1 MAYYRTNTAEKN
13 HTKAS
18 TFNASV
24 SGNTISIPSR
34 VGISTIK
41 GCAIVSCHIVFD
53 SEKTL
58 VQTFPGASLS
68 GNTIQISGG
77 GPSTIKSVDGTF
89 LVWGDK

>member
-1 MAYYRTNTAEKN
+1 MKKN
-13 HTKAS
+13 YTKVS
-18 TFNASV
+18 TFNASA
-24 SGNTISIPSR
+24 SGNTISIPSS
-34 VGISTIK
+34 VGISKIN

-68 GNTIQISGG
+68 GNTIQIRGG
-77 GPSTIKSVDGTF
+77 GPSTIKNVDGTF